1 MTKIETIAL
10 FAAGLLAIPAAFAQA
25 PAYPTKPVKLVV
37 PFSPGGASDLTART
51 LAQKMGE
58 SMGQSIV
65 VENKPGANGV
75 LGIDSVAKSQPDGY
89 TILLT
94 DRGSLTVNPSL
105 YVKLPYDPIKDFSYI
120 GIATD
125 GPYVLVANPTLNV
138 KTVQELVALSKS
150 KPGTVNYSSFGV
162 GSMAQL
168 NLEAFNQKMGTDM
181 LHVPYKGAA
190 PAAQAVGGRR
200 SRRDDRRRARRA
212 RLHQGRSAARTR
224 GGLGK
229 ALRGVARRADDDGSR
244 SQQRHPPADLLR
256 VACSREHAC
265 AHRGQAQRGTE
276 EGARRSRGGGE
287 TRRCRTRAG
296 GWHAGSNGGEY
307 QAGRA
312 ALRRPREEDRH
323 QAGITL
329 RRRRD
334 VHRRLLDECRRDDGT
349 ASTRPERGDDDETS

>member
-1 MTKIETIAL
+1 MTKIDCVVR
-10 FAAGLLAIPAAFAQA
+10 FAAALLAIPAAFAQT
-25 PAYPTKPVKLVV
+25 PAYPTKPLKLVV

-65 VENKPGANGV
+65 VDNKPGANGV
-75 LGIDSVAKSQPDGY
+75 LGIDLVAKSPPDGY

-125 GPYVLVANPTLNV
+125 GPYVLVANPKLDV

-168 NLEAFNQKMGTDM
+168 NLEAFNQRMGTDM

-190 PAAQAVGGRR
+190 PAAQAAVAGEVGVTIAAVPAVQGFIKDGRLRALAVGSDKRFAVLPDVPTMTEAGAGNDILLPTYFALLAPANTPAPIVAKLNAELKKALADPAVAEKLAGAGLVPVGGTPE
-200 SRRDDRRRARRA
+200 AM
-212 RLHQGRSAARTR
+212 AASI
-224 GGLGK
+224 K
-229 ALRGVARRADDDGSR
+229 QDV
-244 SQQRHPPADLLR
+244 
-256 VACSREHAC
+256 
-265 AHRGQAQRGTE
+265 
-276 EGARRSRGGGE
+276 
-287 TRRCRTRAG
+287 
-296 GWHAGSNGGEY
+296 
-307 QAGRA
+307 
-312 ALRRPREEDRH
+312 PRFAELVKKI
-323 QAGITL
+323 GIK
-329 RRRRD
+329 
-334 VHRRLLDECRRDDGT
+334 
-349 ASTRPERGDDDETS
+349 PE